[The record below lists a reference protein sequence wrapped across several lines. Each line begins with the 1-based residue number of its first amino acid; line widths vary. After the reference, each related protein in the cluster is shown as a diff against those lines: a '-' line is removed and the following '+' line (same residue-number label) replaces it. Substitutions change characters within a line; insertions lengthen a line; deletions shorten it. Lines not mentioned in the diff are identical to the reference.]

1 MKTQFYL
8 LSFLI
13 LLSLNL
19 SAVTTN
25 STIEKTRIENVVTVK
40 KTVNIF
46 FQNMIQRVL
55 KKKITER
62 LGKKLLKVNDDKK
75 TNLGV
80 LSVMFSI
87 LGLIFMSLSFKSI
100 IVTGVLFGFLGLIFG
115 IREFVIN
122 NLSLQFGWF

>member
-1 MKTQFYL
+1 
-8 LSFLI
+8 
-13 LLSLNL
+13 
-19 SAVTTN
+19 
-25 STIEKTRIENVVTVK
+25 
-40 KTVNIF
+40 
-46 FQNMIQRVL
+46 L